1 MIIVRYAGGL
11 THSHY
16 WMRTISIALIMP
28 LALAVNAWAQQP
40 GTFMTGNT
48 LLERCRS
55 SDSWYYLNDQGYCHG
70 YITGVF
76 DQRLYSRWFA
86 GLGVCP
92 PISGLNET
100 QVWDVVVNF
109 LVANP
114 AERGRPADELVAMAI
129 GKAWGCGTAP
139 GVPPSLTTRGR

>member
-1 MIIVRYAGGL
+1 MIIVHHAGGL

-16 WMRTISIALIMP
+16 WMKTIFIALIVP
-28 LALAVNAWAQQP
+28 LALAVNAWAQQS

-76 DQRLYSRWFA
+76 DQRLYSRW
-86 GLGVCP
+86 
-92 PISGLNET
+92 ST
-100 QVWDVVVNF
+100 
-109 LVANP
+109 
-114 AERGRPADELVAMAI
+114 
-129 GKAWGCGTAP
+129 
-139 GVPPSLTTRGR
+139 S